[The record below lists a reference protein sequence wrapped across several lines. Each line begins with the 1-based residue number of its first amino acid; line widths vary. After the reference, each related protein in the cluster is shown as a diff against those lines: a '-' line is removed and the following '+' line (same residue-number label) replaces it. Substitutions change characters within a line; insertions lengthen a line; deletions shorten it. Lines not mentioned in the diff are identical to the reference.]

1 MVRVKDE
8 PVVIGRR
15 FNGPPGSG
23 HGGYSAGCAGVLV
36 DAPAV
41 EVTLRR
47 PPPLETPLAVARGDG
62 VALVDGDGVVGEAR
76 AASLSVA
83 GPPPA
88 SLAQAEAASERF
100 AWEHDH
106 PFPTCFGCG
115 PERDR
120 ADALCLYTGP
130 VGDGRFAVPWTP
142 APWTADPTPSAST
155 GGDGVVE
162 PLFAWAAL
170 DCPSSAPVHGTI
182 SAPVVLGRLTVALE
196 GPIEVGAPHVIQA
209 WMERSDG
216 RKRQTAVA
224 IFTAAGERRAAGRAV
239 WVELAR
245 PLGA

>member
-1 MVRVKDE
+1 MSRVTDQ

-15 FNGPPGSG
+15 FNGPPRSG

-47 PPPLETPLAVARGDG
+47 PPPLETPLAVDRRAGGVLLLDG
-62 VALVDGDGVVGEAR
+62 AGVVAEAR
-76 AASLSVA
+76 AASLVID

-88 SLAQAEAASERF
+88 TPGAAAAAAERF
-100 AWEHDH
+100 AWQHDH

-115 PERDR
+115 PQRDP
-120 ADALCLYTGP
+120 ADALCLFTGP

-142 APWTADPTPSAST
+142 AEWT
-155 GGDGVVE
+155 GDGVVE

-170 DCPSSAPVHGTI
+170 DCPSSAPVHQTI

-196 GPIEVGAPHVIQA
+196 GPIEVGAPHVIQS
-209 WMERSDG
+209 WMERADG
-216 RKRQTAVA
+216 RKRHTAVA

-245 PLGA
+245 ALGA